1 MSNDTPTETAEP
13 KSDLLNNYFLGVV
26 NIGLFF
32 TLLCLLNQSIG
43 GLCFGALW
51 FVVYTVYVFGSVILF
66 VVEDNFPSVKSIR
79 TYYLN
84 RYIILLFE
92 TSLILFAILLVL
104 GLVGVSQ
111 INEGINW
118 KEVLWNI
125 IDSFFALYVLSSLIS
140 IVTVAFSILLFGMRH
155 YCDSDYN
162 PIARSESSKQTN
174 SSPIM
179 RNRNAFWQ
187 FVIEVWRQFAI
198 FTLWITFPVLF
209 LVVIFIEDLIKIGT
223 LDFSVVVIAP
233 LIIGLII
240 IQFVYIIF
248 NVVMRRLYALIG
260 KLIAARE
267 R

>member
-1 MSNDTPTETAEP
+1 MNNETPTETAEP
-13 KSDLLNNYFLGVV
+13 KSDLLTNYFLGVV

-51 FVVYTVYVFGSVILF
+51 FVVYTGYVFGSAILF

-111 INEGINW
+111 INEGISG
-118 KEVLWNI
+118 KEVLDNI
-125 IDSFFALYVLSSLIS
+125 ITFFPVFYVLSSLIAIIAVVVS
-140 IVTVAFSILLFGMRH
+140 AVLSFCRH
-155 YCDSDYN
+155 CCDPDYN
-162 PIARSESSKQTN
+162 PIARSVSSKQSLITRVTN
-174 SSPIM
+174 AIPPIL
-179 RNRNAFWQ
+179 
-187 FVIEVWRQFAI
+187 IEAWRQIAI

-248 NVVMRRLYALIG
+248 NLVMRRIYALIG
-260 KLIAARE
+260 NLIAARE

>member
-1 MSNDTPTETAEP
+1 MNNEPPTGTAET
-13 KSDLLNNYFLGVV
+13 KNDLLTNYFLGVV
-26 NIGLFF
+26 NIVLFF
-32 TLLCLLNQSIG
+32 SLSCLFNHPMG
-43 GLCFGALW
+43 GLYFGALW

-111 INEGINW
+111 INEGISW
-118 KEVLWNI
+118 KEVLDNI
-125 IDSFFALYVLSSLIS
+125 ITFFPVFYVLSSLIAIIAVVVS
-140 IVTVAFSILLFGMRH
+140 AVLSFCRH
-155 YCDSDYN
+155 CCDPDYN
-162 PIARSESSKQTN
+162 PITRSGSSKRSLITRVKN
-174 SSPIM
+174 AILPIL
-179 RNRNAFWQ
+179 
-187 FVIEVWRQFAI
+187 IEAWRQIAI

-248 NVVMRRLYALIG
+248 NLVMRRIYALIG
-260 KLIAARE
+260 NLIAARV

>member
-1 MSNDTPTETAEP
+1 MNNETPTETAEP
-13 KSDLLNNYFLGVV
+13 KSDLLTNYFLGVV

-43 GLCFGALW
+43 GLCFGTLW

-111 INEGINW
+111 INEGISW
-118 KEVLWNI
+118 KEVLDNI
-125 IDSFFALYVLSSLIS
+125 ITFFPVFYVLSSLIAIIAVVVS
-140 IVTVAFSILLFGMRH
+140 AGLSFCRH
-155 YCDSDYN
+155 CCDPDYN
-162 PIARSESSKQTN
+162 PITRSGSSKQSLIT
-174 SSPIM
+174 
-179 RNRNAFWQ
+179 RVKNALPSII
-187 FVIEVWRQFAI
+187 IEAWRQIAI
-198 FTLWITFPVLF
+198 FTLWVTFPVLF
-209 LVVIFIEDLIKIGT
+209 FVVIFFEDLIKTGT
-223 LDFSVVVIAP
+223 LDFGVVIIVP

-248 NVVMRRLYALIG
+248 NLVMRRIYARIW
-260 KLIAARE
+260 KLWSAAA
-267 R
+267 